1 MNASLTRR
9 DFLGYTGELC
19 AGAAA
24 ASLLAPAAIASAPS
38 RLLVTVRDAM
48 LRATGQ
54 ADSWTA
60 LKGMGAEGFEAVVND
75 DLSLPNLTHGGQK
88 YSLAS
93 DAGIQRLKADAA
105 GAAQRITALCM
116 VNRFDERPDVEVELC
131 TKAAQAAQAVG
142 ARAIRLDVWPRKL
155 GRAEFLA
162 LSTKSLKRLLAGT
175 ESTGVAF
182 AIENHGTTTNDP
194 AFLEPLFAGI
204 GSPRLGLTLDTG
216 NFYWFGHPLSK
227 VYELYETFAPRVFH
241 THCKSIRYPAED
253 RQRQRPAGWKY
264 VEYTCP
270 IYEGDIDFRRVV
282 AILKAAGYANDL
294 CVEDESLGK
303 ASPEMAAG
311 VLAKEIEMLKGLR

>member
-1 MNASLTRR
+1 MNSSLTRR
-9 DFLGYTGELC
+9 DFLDCTGRLC
-19 AGAAA
+19 AGAAV
-24 ASLLAPAAIASAPS
+24 ASLLARSAIASAPP
-38 RLLVTVRDAM
+38 RLAVTVRDAM

-54 ADSWTA
+54 ADGWAA
-60 LKGMGAEGFEAVVND
+60 LKRIGAEGFEAVVSD
-75 DLSLPNLTHGGQK
+75 DFSLPNLAHGRQK
-88 YSLAS
+88 YSVAD
-93 DAGIQRLKADAA
+93 DAGIRRLKADAA
-105 GAAQRITALCM
+105 AAGQKITALCM
-116 VNRFDERPDVEVELC
+116 ANRFDERPDTEVELC
-131 TKAAQAAQAVG
+131 TKVARAAQALG
-142 ARAIRLDVWPRKL
+142 ARAIRIDLAPHKL
-155 GRAEFLA
+155 ARDEFLA
-162 LSTKSLKRLLAGT
+162 LSIKTLGRLLAAT

-194 AFLEPLFAGI
+194 AFLRPLFAGV

-253 RQRQRPAGWKY
+253 RQRQRPVGWKY
-264 VEYTCP
+264 GQYTCP

-303 ASPEMAAG
+303 ATPGTAASI
-311 VLAKEIEMLKGLR
+311 LAKEIEMLKGLR